1 MHGLNIRSLQPV
13 PREDSSETRG
23 HIGHPLREDPETQ
36 HVVSTQGVLRRSWLI
51 LREARQSVLEGM
63 TPDGRRT
70 PLQVKRVQHSSPE
83 VRHPPLPTTT
93 ETVRRGTMALTAPRT
108 LVRTQERIALR
119 PRRTGRRHPLVAT
132 LMALPLAALLL
143 LVFDGWETVATQAS
157 SVGVM
162 LGR

>member
-1 MHGLNIRSLQPV
+1 
-13 PREDSSETRG
+13 
-23 HIGHPLREDPETQ
+23 
-36 HVVSTQGVLRRSWLI
+36 
-51 LREARQSVLEGM
+51 
-63 TPDGRRT
+63 
-70 PLQVKRVQHSSPE
+70 
-83 VRHPPLPTTT
+83 
-93 ETVRRGTMALTAPRT
+93 MALTAPRT
-108 LVRTQERIALR
+108 LVRTQERLALR